1 MVNNQRSIKE
11 SQKRYK
17 ICFCPAVLFYRLGL
31 PLSLISLHYLVP
43 TYSYYSE
50 TLTLSR
56 LGHQS
61 DLYLFYDWTL
71 NAVNMIE

>member
-11 SQKRYK
+11 TQKRYK

-43 TYSYYSE
+43 TYSYCSE
-50 TLTLSR
+50 TLSR

-61 DLYLFYDWTL
+61 DLYIFHGWTL
-71 NAVNMIE
+71 NAVFMIE